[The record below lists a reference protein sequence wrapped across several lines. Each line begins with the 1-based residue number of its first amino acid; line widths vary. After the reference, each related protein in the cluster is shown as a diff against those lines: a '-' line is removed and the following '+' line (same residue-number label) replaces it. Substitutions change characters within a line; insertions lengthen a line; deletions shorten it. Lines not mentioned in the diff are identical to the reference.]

1 VIFLIVVPH
10 YSFVAGDIGELQRSL
25 LVKRRG
31 FAGSWSLLLH
41 ATLGDRFATYF
52 DRAASASGSCGIYI
66 YGGVGVGKSLLMD
79 LFFSSLPTTRK
90 RRSHYHAFMV
100 DVHRRSHIIR
110 CQVG

>member
-10 YSFVAGDIGELQRSL
+10 YSCVAGDIGELQRSL
-25 LVKRRG
+25 LAKRRG
-31 FAGSWSLLLH
+31 FAGSWSLLIE